1 MATMMAWAPDG
12 QESLGAIQV
21 PMGTALSNQRYW
33 NLLGVRLK
41 RMAQES
47 SREELSEVSELMVR
61 ASLMD
66 QYLDE
71 SQVPQMMLWD
81 NPEVRRRL
89 IGQGVPGE
97 FPERVLRNNKQ
108 AQMALDNVTLL
119 EWATELAV
127 PMFERD

>member
-1 MATMMAWAPDG
+1 MAAMMAWAPIG
-12 QESLGAIQV
+12 QESLGAIPV

>member
-21 PMGTALSNQRYW
+21 PMGTALINQRYW

>member
-1 MATMMAWAPDG
+1 MAAMMVWAPAG

-21 PMGTALSNQRYW
+21 PMGTALNNQRYW

-47 SREELSEVSELMVR
+47 SPEELAEVSELMVR
-61 ASLMD
+61 SNLMD

-81 NPEVRRRL
+81 NPEVKRRL

-97 FPERVLRNNKQ
+97 FPGRVLRNNKQ

-127 PMFERD
+127 PMIERD

>member
-1 MATMMAWAPDG
+1 M
-12 QESLGAIQV
+12 

>member
-1 MATMMAWAPDG
+1 MATMMAWAPAG

>member
-1 MATMMAWAPDG
+1 MAAMMAWAPVG
-12 QESLGAIQV
+12 QESLGAIPV
-21 PMGTALSNQRYW
+21 PMGTALNNQRYW

-47 SREELSEVSELMVR
+47 SPEELAEVSELMVR
-61 ASLMD
+61 SNLMD

-81 NPEVRRRL
+81 NPEVKRRL
-89 IGQGVPGE
+89 IGLGVPGE

-119 EWATELAV
+119 EWVTELAV
-127 PMFERD
+127 PMIERD